1 MLFSKRAVFSGFL
14 TIVLF
19 SHAAFAEAGLLS
31 FLGGIFGSGGEDLN
45 RVPTSQNIPL
55 LQAAVNHDPN
65 PSKGGGDI
73 TIVEGRAL
81 MPESGPLGTLADID
95 SVIPRSD
102 QISVYVVREG
112 DSLSQIANMFGV
124 SVNTVVWANDIKRGN
139 VIREGQTLVILP
151 VSGIRHT
158 VAKGDTIQSIA
169 AKYKAD
175 AHEILDYN
183 GFSENVSLAAGD
195 EIIVPKGTIQA
206 PTFSSSEN
214 AIPRG
219 AGGPVYAGYYLRP
232 ISGGTKSQG
241 VHGYNAV
248 DLAAP
253 IGTPILASA
262 TGEIV
267 ISRNGWNGGYGNY
280 IVIAHGNGTQTL
292 YAHNTSNI
300 VTPGQRVVQG
310 QVIGY
315 VGATGRVTGPHVHFE
330 VRGAV
335 NPF

>member
-1 MLFSKRAVFSGFL
+1 MF
-14 TIVLF
+14 
-19 SHAAFAEAGLLS
+19 
-31 FLGGIFGSGGEDLN
+31 GGDTKAPD
-45 RVPTSQNIPL
+45 RVPTSQNMSL
-55 LQAAVNHDPN
+55 LQAAINHDPN

-124 SVNTVVWANDIKRGN
+124 SVNTIVWANDIKRGN
-139 VIREGQTLVILP
+139 IIREGQTLVVLP

-158 VAKGDTIQSIA
+158 VTKGDTVQSVA
-169 AKYKAD
+169 VKYGAD
-175 AHEILDYN
+175 AHEIFDYN
-183 GFSENVSLAAGD
+183 GLSDGALLIVGD
-195 EIIVPKGTIQA
+195 EIIVPKGTITA
-206 PTFSSSEN
+206 KAYGGSGASV
-214 AIPRG
+214 ARG
-219 AGGPVYAGYYLRP
+219 TSGPLFIGYYLRP
-232 ISGGTKSQG
+232 ITGGMKSQG
-241 VHGYNAV
+241 IHGYNAV

-262 TGEIV
+262 TGEVI

-280 IVIAHGNGTQTL
+280 IVIAHDNGTQTL
-292 YAHNTSNI
+292 YAHNNSNI

-310 QVIGY
+310 QIIGY

-335 NPF
+335 NSF

>member
-1 MLFSKRAVFSGFL
+1 MLFSQGTLA
-14 TIVLF
+14 
-19 SHAAFAEAGLLS
+19 HAGLRS
-31 FLGGIFGSGGEDLN
+31 FLGGIFGGGEESLD
-45 RVPTSQNIPL
+45 RVPTSQNMLL

-124 SVNTVVWANDIKRGN
+124 SVNTIVWANDIKRGN
-139 VIREGQTLVILP
+139 VIHEGQTLVVLP

-158 VAKGDTIQSIA
+158 VGKGDTIKSIA
-169 AKYKAD
+169 AKYGAD
-175 AHEILDYN
+175 AHEIFDYN
-183 GFSENVSLAAGD
+183 GLSDGALLIVGD
-195 EIIVPKGTIQA
+195 EIIVPKGTIA
-206 PTFSSSEN
+206 TPTYANPGTS
-214 AIPRG
+214 IVRG
-219 AGGPVYAGYYLRP
+219 TSGPLLLDYYLRP
-232 ISGGTKSQG
+232 VTGGTKSQG
-241 VHGYNAV
+241 IHGYNAV

-262 TGEIV
+262 TGEVI
-267 ISRNGWNGGYGNY
+267 ISRSGWNGGYGNY
-280 IVIAHGNGTQTL
+280 IVIAHDNGTQTL

-315 VGATGRVTGPHVHFE
+315 IGATGRVTGPHVHFE